1 MMPVTVPTGVAS
13 TAPARRVLFVDDDS
27 NVLSGLQRML
37 RPMRDEWSMQ
47 FCASGAEALAT
58 LAVQPCDVVVTD
70 MRMAGMDGAALLD
83 EISRSYPSV
92 VRMVLSGQAHQ
103 EAILRVVGPA
113 HQYLSKPCDAEE
125 LKAKLK
131 QAFVLR
137 DLFANDRLKSLVAR
151 LHSLPSVPAV
161 YIELTKE
168 MRSKNVSLA
177 RIGSIVELDVAMTA
191 KLLQLVNSAF
201 FGIRREVASAEQA
214 VQLLGLDLVRTLML
228 SAQLVSH
235 FDAAANLRFMLT
247 QVWQRSLI
255 MSRYVRVVAK
265 LEALPAEVTGYAV
278 TAAMLHDAGRLVLAS
293 CIPDEYGGIVDQ
305 AVNDRMP
312 LIEAE
317 QQALGCTHA
326 EVGAYL
332 LGLWGLPDQ
341 VTTAVAWH
349 HQPLAAGAAS
359 LTPLALVHVADAI
372 TSDLLPHADHAVPPP
387 LDREF
392 LAALNTRGDYDTWK
406 RECASIGA
414 H

>member
-1 MMPVTVPTGVAS
+1 MPVTLPTGGAAI
-13 TAPARRVLFVDDDS
+13 TPARRVLFVDDDS

-37 RPMRDEWSMQ
+37 RPMRDEWDMQ
-47 FCASGAEALAT
+47 FCASGGEALEALA
-58 LAVQPCDVVVTD
+58 AQACDVVVTD
-70 MRMAGMDGAALLD
+70 MMMAGMDGAALLD

-151 LHSLPSVPAV
+151 LRSLPSVPAV
-161 YIELTKE
+161 YIELTNE
-168 MRSKNVSLA
+168 MRSKNVSLS
-177 RIGSIVELDVAMTA
+177 RIGSIVEQDVAMTA
-191 KLLQLVNSAF
+191 KMLQLVNSAF

-235 FDAAANLRFMLT
+235 FDAAANKRFMLT
-247 QVWQRSLI
+247 QVWQRSLV

-265 LEALPAEVTGYAV
+265 LERLTAEVTGYAV

-293 CIPDEYGGIVDQ
+293 CIPDEYGEIVDQ
-305 AVNDRMP
+305 AVGDRMP

-349 HQPLAAGAAS
+349 HQPFAAGAAT
-359 LTPLALVHVADAI
+359 LTPLALVHVTDAI
-372 TSDLLPHADHAVPPP
+372 TSDLLPQADHAVPAP
-387 LDREF
+387 LDRAF
-392 LAALNTRGDYDTWK
+392 LTALNARCDYDTWTG
-406 RECASIGA
+406 ECAAIAA